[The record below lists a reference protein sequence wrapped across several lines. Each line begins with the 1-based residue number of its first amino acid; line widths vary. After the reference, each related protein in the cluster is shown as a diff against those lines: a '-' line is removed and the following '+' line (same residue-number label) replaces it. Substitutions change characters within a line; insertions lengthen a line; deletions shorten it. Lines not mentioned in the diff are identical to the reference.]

1 MAESD
6 DRLTAGERISGMTL
20 RQNAPNFGDLPW
32 ESPLSEWGD
41 LCERLEDAPHGVSRH
56 PVVFVNY
63 AGKLYALKEL
73 PEGMAEQEYELL
85 RRMSELHLPAVQ
97 PVGHAQT
104 LTTRGVSSV
113 LITRYLD
120 SSLPYRSLFT
130 SESLK
135 LYRQHLL
142 DAIAGLLV
150 QLHLAG
156 IYWGDCS
163 LSNTLF
169 RRDAGALRAYLVD
182 AETSEVHPGYFPPTL
197 RLHDLQ
203 IMEENVDGEL
213 LDLHSLGLLMDIDA
227 GIPVGDTGAYIS
239 RRYQHLWDEITREDI
254 ISPEE
259 HYRIQER
266 IRALNQLG
274 FSVGDVKLTETE
286 GGHRLRLKF
295 VVTDRNFHRDQ
306 LSNLTGLDAEEM
318 QAQKMMNEIH
328 ELRATLS
335 RDHHRSTPLSVA
347 AYHWLENYFNPASE
361 RLKVLISGDVPVAAV
376 TGDHPTTLAELYCQM
391 LENKWYL
398 SEQAHHDVGHQAA
411 LEDLIQRFW
420 LQKRFDL

>member
-1 MAESD
+1 MTESGEQ
-6 DRLTAGERISGMTL
+6 LTADERISGITL

-32 ESPLSEWGD
+32 EAPLSEWGE
-41 LCERLEDAPHGVSRH
+41 LCERLEDVPRGVSRH
-56 PVVFVNY
+56 VVVFVNY
-63 AGKLYALKEL
+63 GGSLYALKEL
-73 PEGMAEQEYELL
+73 PEGMAEKEYELL
-85 RRMSELHLPAVQ
+85 RRMNELHLPVVQ

-104 LTTRGVSSV
+104 LTRRGAASV

-135 LYRQHLL
+135 LYRHHLL

-156 IYWGDCS
+156 IFWGDCS

-182 AETSEVHPGYFPPTL
+182 AETAEVYPGYFSPTL

-213 LDLHSLGLLMDIDA
+213 ADLYSLGLLVDA
-227 GIPVGDTGAYIS
+227 HTGVPAGDTGEYIS
-239 RRYQHLWDEITREDI
+239 RRYQRLWEEITREDV
-254 ISPEE
+254 ISHDEQ
-259 HYRIQER
+259 YRIQER
-266 IRALNQLG
+266 IRSLNQLG
-274 FSVGDVKLTETE
+274 FSVGNVKLTETE
-286 GGHRLRLKF
+286 GGHRLRMKF

-318 QAQKMMNEIH
+318 QAQKMMNEIQ

-335 RDHHRSTPLSVA
+335 RDHHRDTPLSVA
-347 AYHWLENYFNPASE
+347 AYYWLEHYFNPVAE
-361 RLKVLISGDVPVAAV
+361 RLKALTGEAGYDVIGSGE
-376 TGDHPTTLAELYCQM
+376 HLTTLPELYCQM

-398 SEQAHHDVGHQAA
+398 SEQAQRDVGHQAA

-420 LQKRFDL
+420 LQKRFAI

>member
-1 MAESD
+1 MTETD
-6 DRLTAGERISGMTL
+6 DRSAPGERISGITL

-32 ESPLSEWGD
+32 EAPLSEWAD

-63 AGKLYALKEL
+63 GGNLYALKEL
-73 PEGMAEQEYELL
+73 PERTAEQEYNLL
-85 RRMSELHLPAVQ
+85 RNMNELHLPAVQ
-97 PVGHAQT
+97 SVGHAQT
-104 LTTRGVSSV
+104 LTSRGPSSV

-150 QLHLAG
+150 ELHLAG

-182 AETSEVHPGYFPPTL
+182 AETAEYHPGYFAPTL
-197 RLHDLQ
+197 RMQDLQ
-203 IMEENVDGEL
+203 IMEENVETEL
-213 LDLHSLGLLMDIDA
+213 VELRNLGLLVDVKA
-227 GIPVGDTGAYIS
+227 GIPVSDTGAYIS
-239 RRYQHLWDEITREDI
+239 QRYQRLWQEITREDV

-259 HYRIQER
+259 RYRIQER
-266 IRALNQLG
+266 IRSLNQLG
-274 FSVGDVKLTETE
+274 FSVGDVKLNETE

-306 LSNLTGLDAEEM
+306 LFNLTGVDAEEM
-318 QAQKMMNEIH
+318 QAQKMMNEIQ

-335 RDHHRSTPLSVA
+335 RDHHRDTPLSVA
-347 AYHWLENYFNPASE
+347 AYRWLEDYFNPAAE
-361 RLKVLISGDVPVAAV
+361 RLKALIGGSGYGAV
-376 TGDHPTTLAELYCQM
+376 GFGDHATTLAELYCQM

-398 SEQAHHDVGHQAA
+398 SEQAHNDVGHQAA

-420 LQKRFDL
+420 LQKRFAI